1 MLVARFEFKPE
12 KASYWC
18 EGEST
23 VSEMLFPQAQDLVL
37 FCKEI
42 EDELEDVLVFDGQD
56 IYHLKEFC
64 S

>member
-1 MLVARFEFKPE
+1 MLVARFHFKPE

-23 VSEMLFPQAQDLVL
+23 VSELLFSDASEVVE

-64 S
+64 I